1 MSTDHLTDLTCP
13 VCNLLEVTLVPG
25 TSEFLC
31 TYCGFAGLASKL
43 KPHRVYAIRTTQGA
57 LSRLTSRRRMLRERK
72 GQDPAPQLIPLTP

>member
-1 MSTDHLTDLTCP
+1 MTDFIAGLQCP
-13 VCNLLEVTLVPG
+13 VCKESATTLVLG

-43 KPHRVYAIRTTQGA
+43 KPHRVYAIRTTQGV

-72 GQDPAPQLIPLTP
+72 GQDAAPQLSPLTT